1 MTIGHE
7 QVLAEVMTLS
17 ATIQGAFQAAE
28 GAASG
33 TAAVTITDGSA
44 RVRAPAELRAGAGR
58 PIRKDPGPRRRRSRT
73 RAGRV
78 APLLQQHA
86 TPS

>member
-1 MTIGHE
+1 
-7 QVLAEVMTLS
+7 MTLS
-17 ATIQGAFQAAE
+17 ATIQGALQAAE
-28 GAASG
+28 GVASG
-33 TAAVTITDGSA
+33 TAAVTITDGSV

-58 PIRKDPGPRRRRSRT
+58 PIRKDPGPRRRRRRSRT

-78 APLLQQHA
+78 APLLRQHA